1 MPPAVMNHTISV
13 SESGDIETLW
23 TDALPLAELGT
34 MTMKRASKIEFNE
47 EIQMWGVFI
56 EGSRAAVYANASRQ
70 ACLDWEIEYFN
81 RRILEK

>member
-1 MPPAVMNHTISV
+1 MTHTLSV
-13 SESGDIETLW
+13 EEDGTIETLW

-34 MTMKRASKIEFNE
+34 MTMKRASRIEFNE
-47 EIQMWGVFI
+47 EIQMWEVFI
-56 EGSRAAVYANASRQ
+56 EGSRSAVYANQSRR